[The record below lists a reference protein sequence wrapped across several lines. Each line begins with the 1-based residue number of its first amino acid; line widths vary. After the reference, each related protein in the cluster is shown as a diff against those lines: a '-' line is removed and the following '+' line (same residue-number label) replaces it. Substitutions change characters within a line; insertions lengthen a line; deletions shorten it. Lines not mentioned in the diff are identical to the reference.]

1 MDCQGAGHHSGNRG
15 EALANEKS
23 QQGRACDQ
31 FFEMPGRLPWGRG
44 RGICSWVEHQY
55 LINFKICQCS
65 RKVQKT
71 VGRLICIILHNNIR
85 DTLLEK

>member
-31 FFEMPGRLPWGRG
+31 YFWNAWE
-44 RGICSWVEHQY
+44 I
-55 LINFKICQCS
+55 
-65 RKVQKT
+65 T
-71 VGRLICIILHNNIR
+71 VGEGEGNMFVGGTSVFDKL
-85 DTLLEK
+85 